1 LCRIHENGAYSDLK
15 IVCGSDTYL
24 VHKAIICP
32 QSDFSKT
39 ACRPDTFQEG
49 STNIINITASQGRDK
64 PEDTYITSED
74 FDWDLDVETTA
85 SVKLMIHYFYHHDY
99 LEQETVQTD
108 KGVLP
113 EGLLD
118 EHSRM
123 YAMGEKYGISGLKA
137 VALTK
142 FGSRGRRFIT
152 SRSVSSATVIAF
164 NSTPES
170 HKRLRKEVLRLL
182 DIYRHSWQKEVEIQ
196 KMILGM
202 PEIAYGLYCK
212 SVERELPSV
221 HEILHETY
229 EIRA

>member
-1 LCRIHENGAYSDLK
+1 
-15 IVCGSDTYL
+15 VCGSDTYL
-24 VHKAIICP
+24 VHKAIICS
-32 QSDFSKT
+32 QSDFFKA

-49 STNIINITASQGRDK
+49 STNIINITASSGRDK
-64 PEDTYITSED
+64 AEDTYITSEA

-85 SVKLMIHYFYHHDY
+85 SVNLMIHYFYHHDY

-108 KGVLP
+108 MGVLP
-113 EGLLD
+113 KGLLD

-137 VALTK
+137 LALAK
-142 FGSRGRRFIT
+142 FGSHGRRCI
-152 SRSVSSATVIAF
+152 SACSVNTATVIAF

-170 HKRLRKEVLRLL
+170 DKRLREEVLRFL
-182 DIYRHSWQKEVEIQ
+182 DVYRHAWQKVVEIQ
-196 KMILGM
+196 KMISSM

-212 SVERELPSV
+212 SVERDLPSPHVIV
-221 HEILHETY
+221 HETH